1 MQKIRERRV
10 RLEQY
15 LRVIL
20 TTKDA
25 RWRQSFGW
33 SDFLNVV
40 QSKSLQA
47 DKVTPA
53 SWLTEHGA
61 VEGLLRSARAALLKR
76 DALARVG
83 DPAARQSGMDARKAL
98 RDAGPRIRELESS
111 LGELTLGDGEKRRR
125 EDLVASLGAE
135 HSNLLRQAEAGY
147 RAALVSKGRSPSGR
161 GTGRSSPSPS
171 GPGRTSPPGRTEFV
185 GRNGGG
191 RVFGRKASP
200 PKETAQTRPLDDRGL
215 VQLQVSQ
222 MARQDEQLGALSG
235 MLRTQRKMGEDIAA
249 EVALQNEMLEGL
261 DADVTRVGAKMTR
274 AKRDLN
280 RL

>member
-1 MQKIRERRV
+1 MTFADFQKIRERRV

-33 SDFLNVV
+33 GDFLNVV
-40 QSKSLQA
+40 QAKALQA

-53 SWLTEHGA
+53 SWLSEHGA
-61 VEGLLRSARAALLKR
+61 VEGLLRGARAALLKR

-98 RDAGPRIRELESS
+98 RDAGPRIRELENT
-111 LGELTLGDGEKRRR
+111 LTELTLGDGEKRRR

-135 HSNLLRQAEAGY
+135 HGNLLRQAEAGY

-161 GTGRSSPSPS
+161 SSPS
-171 GPGRTSPPGRTEFV
+171 PGRTSPPGRTEFV
-185 GRNGGG
+185 GRSGGG

-222 MARQDEQLGALSG
+222 IARQDEQLGALSG
-235 MLRTQRKMGEDIAA
+235 MLRTQRKMGEEIAS

-261 DADVTRVGAKMTR
+261 DADISRVGGKMTR

>member
-1 MQKIRERRV
+1 MAATDGQKIRERRV

-25 RWRQSFGW
+25 RWRSSFGW
-33 SDFLNVV
+33 GDFLNVV
-40 QSKSLQA
+40 QAKALQA

-53 SWLTEHGA
+53 SWLAEHGA

-98 RDAGPRIRELESS
+98 RDAGPRIRELEGA
-111 LGELTLGDGEKRRR
+111 LPELALGDGERRRR
-125 EDLVASLGAE
+125 EDLAASLGAE
-135 HSNLLRQAEAGY
+135 HGNLLRQAEAGY
-147 RAALVSKGRSPSGR
+147 RAALVNGRSPSGR
-161 GTGRSSPSPS
+161 GSPSP
-171 GPGRTSPPGRTEFV
+171 GPGQGRTSPPGRTEFV
-185 GRNGGG
+185 GRSAG
-191 RVFGRKASP
+191 RVFGRRASP

-235 MLRTQRKMGEDIAA
+235 MLRTQRKMGEDIAQ

-261 DADVTRVGAKMTR
+261 DADVSRVGGKMTR

-280 RL
+280 KL